1 MLALFSVFPLAL
13 IDAIL
18 CCWIFTSLVQTI
30 RQLRVRRN
38 IVKLSLYKHFTNV
51 LIFAV
56 LASLVYMV
64 WSAVEHKF
72 VKCLLDWKELWMDEA
87 FWQMLF
93 STILLV
99 TIVLFR
105 PSNNAVKYSFQPL
118 LDADEDAEDGEEVDE
133 VIMTNLSEDVKKKQR
148 IGDKDKDRENAKM
161 QTSARAVCAPTR
173 L

>member
-1 MLALFSVFPLAL
+1 LLVFASVFPLAL
-13 IDAIL
+13 LDAIL
-18 CCWIFTSLVQTI
+18 CCWIFTALVHTI

-38 IVKLSLYKHFTNV
+38 VVKLSLYKHFTNV

-64 WSAVEHKF
+64 WSTMEHKF
-72 VKCLLDWKELWMDEA
+72 VSCLLDWKEIWMDTA

-99 TIVLFR
+99 IIILFR
-105 PSNNAVKYSFQPL
+105 PSNNAVKYAFQPL
-118 LDADEDAEDGEEVDE
+118 LDADEDEEAADHQDE

-148 IGDKDKDRENAKM
+148 DKPGKAENGKTQPAAKDVR
-161 QTSARAVCAPTR
+161 SAY
-173 L
+173 